1 MSEVTLHI
9 DGPIATLTL
18 KNEAKYNAL
27 TTSMLRDLTAHC
39 GTLEASAVRAVVLSG
54 AGPKAFCTGADII
67 EWAQLSPRE
76 FARHWVRLGHR
87 VFDRIARLPMPV
99 IGALNGHA
107 MGGGLELAAC
117 CDLRVM
123 TPRATLALP
132 ETGVGI
138 VPGWSG
144 TQRLARQIP
153 AAVLKEMAL
162 LGRRIG
168 SDRAL
173 AMGIVNAVAEDT
185 QAEAQTM
192 AAEIAARAPEATEVG
207 KTLIAAA
214 YDEDKDAA
222 LEALGGWIQ
231 AGSPEKAEGVAAFAE
246 KRSPDFGD
254 RQ

>member
-1 MSEVTLHI
+1 MSRVALRI
-9 DGPIATLTL
+9 DGAIATLTL
-18 KNEAKYNAL
+18 ENEAKYNAL
-27 TTSMLRDLTAHC
+27 TTAMLADLETHC
-39 GTLEASAVRAVVLSG
+39 AALEHSAVRAVVLTG
-54 AGPKAFCTGADII
+54 AGDKAFCTGADII
-67 EWAQLSPRE
+67 EWAQLGPRD
-76 FARHWVRLGHR
+76 FARHWVRAGHR
-87 VFDRIARLPMPV
+87 VFDRVARLPMPV

-144 TQRLARQIP
+144 TQRLARQVP

-168 SDRAL
+168 ADRAA
-173 AMGIVNAVAEDT
+173 AMGIVNAVAEDAH
-185 QAEAQTM
+185 AEAQAM
-192 AAEIAARAPEATEVG
+192 AAEIAARAPEATEIG

-214 YDEDKDAA
+214 HDEDTDAA
-222 LEALGGWIQ
+222 LEALGGWIA
-231 AGSPEKAEGVAAFAE
+231 AGSTEKAEGVAAFAE
-246 KRSPDFGD
+246 KRRPDFGD
-254 RQ
+254 KT

>member
-1 MSEVTLHI
+1 MSTVTLQI
-9 DGPIATLTL
+9 DGQIATLTL
-18 KNEAKYNAL
+18 ENVEKYNAL
-27 TTSMLRDLTAHC
+27 TTTMLRDLNTHC
-39 GTLEASAVRAVVLSG
+39 DALEHSSVRAVVLTG
-54 AGPKAFCTGADII
+54 AGEKAFCTGADII
-67 EWAQLSPRE
+67 EWAQLAPRD

-144 TQRLARQIP
+144 TQRLARQVPP
-153 AAVLKEMAL
+153 AILKEMVLA
-162 LGRRIG
+162 GRRI
-168 SDRAL
+168 SADRAL
-173 AMGIVNAVAEDT
+173 ALGIVNAVAENAR
-185 QAEAQTM
+185 AEAQSI
-192 AAEIAARAPEATEVG
+192 AVAIAARAPEATEVA

-214 YDEDKDAA
+214 YDEDTDAA

-231 AGSPEKAEGVAAFAE
+231 AGSAEKTEGVAAFAE
-246 KRSPDFGD
+246 KRAPTFGD
-254 RQ
+254 TP

>member
-1 MSEVTLHI
+1 MSAVTLQI
-9 DGPIATLTL
+9 DGAIATLTL
-18 KNEAKYNAL
+18 ENAEKYNAL
-27 TTSMLRDLTAHC
+27 TTAMLRDLNTHC
-39 GTLEASAVRAVVLSG
+39 DTLEHSNVRAVILTG
-54 AGPKAFCTGADII
+54 ADEKAFCSGADII
-67 EWAQLSPRE
+67 EWAQLTPRD

-132 ETGVGI
+132 ETGIGI

-144 TQRLARQIP
+144 TQRLAQQLP
-153 AAVLKEMAL
+153 PAVLKEMAL
-162 LGRRIG
+162 AGRRIG

-173 AMGIVNAVAEDT
+173 ALGLVNEVAED
-185 QAEAQTM
+185 AR
-192 AAEIAARAPEATEVG
+192 AAAHALASEIASRAPDATEVA

-214 YDEDKDAA
+214 YDEDTDAA

-231 AGSPEKAEGVAAFAE
+231 AGSSEKSEGVAAFAE
-246 KRSPDFGD
+246 KRDPRFGD
-254 RQ
+254 DA